1 MKLLTIIG
9 AQADNLVTRVTEL
22 LGERN
27 IDIRSMDFS
36 ESGGQAFL
44 NLAVSDYDAALKTLV
59 EAGYQTVSNDIVL
72 LRTEDRPGA
81 LAQVSRQIT
90 DQGIGIRS
98 LTLMQVDSEGIVCAV
113 ATTDNPRVRELFGA
127 NVVNQSPAR

>member
-22 LGERN
+22 LGERD

-36 ESGGQAFL
+36 ESGGKAFL
-44 NLAVSDYDAALKTLV
+44 NLAVSDYDVALKTLV

-81 LAQVSRQIT
+81 LAEVSRQIT

-113 ATTDNPRVRELFGA
+113 ATTDNPRVRELFGED
-127 NVVNQSPAR
+127 VVN

>member
-1 MKLLTIIG
+1 MKLLTILCS
-9 AQADNLVTRVTEL
+9 AADNPVTRVSEL
-22 LGERN
+22 LAQQG

-36 ESGGQAFL
+36 ESRGQAFL
-44 NLAVSDYDAALKTLV
+44 NLAVSDHDAALKSLV
-59 EAGYQTVSNDIVL
+59 GAGYQTVSSDIVL

-90 DQGIGIRS
+90 DHGIGIRS
-98 LTLMQVDSEGIVCAV
+98 LTLMQVDGGSVVCAV

-127 NVVNQSPAR
+127 DVVN